1 MMAESMNSS
10 LYLSIHHSLS
20 SVSSDVDVVQN
31 HVVREYIDRVVC
43 TESAAT
49 VLQNIRTDK
58 TSSIH

>member
-1 MMAESMNSS
+1 MAKSMNSS

-31 HVVREYIDRVVC
+31 HVVREYIERVVC

-49 VLQNIRTDK
+49 ILQDIRTDK
-58 TSSIH
+58 APSTH